1 MNDNSKTPV
10 YGGSLTREQFL
21 YYEHRIVAKLILKG
35 MSYDEILKECTDENL
50 FQYPSTVSY
59 KLITRACYNRLTFTG
74 DNRLVDIIANS
85 TTSTSK
91 LALLYAMMCQN
102 LLVRDFMI
110 EVIGEKFQS
119 RVLSFDKTDV
129 NHFFVQLSGRIDSV
143 STWSDSTI
151 GKIKS
156 VLIKCLAETGYL
168 NTIRSTEL
176 NQVNADEELIQ
187 LIRDRGDYEFLCAF
201 NEI

>member
-1 MNDNSKTPV
+1 MNVNSN
-10 YGGSLTREQFL
+10 
-21 YYEHRIVAKLILKG
+21 IVTA
-35 MSYDEILKECTDENL
+35 
-50 FQYPSTVSY
+50 Y

-85 TTSTSK
+85 TTPTSK

-110 EVIGEKFQS
+110 DVIGEKFKS

-129 NHFFVQLSGRIDSV
+129 NHFFVQLSGRVDIV
-143 STWSDSTI
+143 SSWSDSTI

-176 NQVNADEELIQ
+176 NPVNADDELIQ

>member
-1 MNDNSKTPV
+1 MNDSSKTPV

-35 MSYDEILKECTDENL
+35 MNYDEILKECTDENL

-59 KLITRACYNRLTFTG
+59 KLIARACYNRLTFTG

-110 EVIGEKFQS
+110 DVIGEKFKS

-129 NHFFVQLSGRIDSV
+129 NHFFVQLSGRVDIV
-143 STWSDSTI
+143 SSWSDSTI

-176 NQVNADEELIQ
+176 NPVNADDELIQ

>member
-1 MNDNSKTPV
+1 
-10 YGGSLTREQFL
+10 
-21 YYEHRIVAKLILKG
+21 
-35 MSYDEILKECTDENL
+35 
-50 FQYPSTVSY
+50 
-59 KLITRACYNRLTFTG
+59 
-74 DNRLVDIIANS
+74 
-85 TTSTSK
+85 
-91 LALLYAMMCQN
+91 
-102 LLVRDFMI
+102 MI
-110 EVIGEKFQS
+110 DVIGEKFQS

-156 VLIKCLAETGYL
+156 VLIKCLTETGYL

-176 NQVNADEELIQ
+176 NPVNADDELIQ